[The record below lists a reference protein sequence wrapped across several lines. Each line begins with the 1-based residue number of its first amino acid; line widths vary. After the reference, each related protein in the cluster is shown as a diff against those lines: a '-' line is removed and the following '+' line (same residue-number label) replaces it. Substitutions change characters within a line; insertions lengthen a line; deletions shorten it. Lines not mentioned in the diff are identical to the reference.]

1 MREHVDS
8 WNDARLDE
16 LARGVKDG
24 FAKVDA
30 RFDKVEGE
38 MKAGFA
44 KVDHEMKAG
53 FAKVDQKMESGFADL
68 RTANER
74 LYRMLFVSAISIV
87 VTLIAALAA
96 ALTT

>member
-1 MREHVDS
+1 MIMEALKVGEHVDK
-8 WNDARLDE
+8 WNDDRLDE
-16 LARGVKDG
+16 LSGRVDAG
-24 FAKVDA
+24 FAKVDQ
-30 RFDKVEGE
+30 E

-44 KVDHEMKAG
+44 KA
-53 FAKVDQKMESGFADL
+53 DQKMEAGFAEL

-74 LYRMLFVSAISIV
+74 LYRLLFISAISIV